1 MERIITW
8 RWADIPIEREKEES
22 EGEDD
27 VMKGEDAC
35 VTVNMVCVWYEEC
48 VSGSMYDYMVC

>member
-1 MERIITW
+1 MCVRLCVC
-8 RWADIPIEREKEES
+8 
-22 EGEDD
+22 G
-27 VMKGEDAC
+27 GYAC